1 VSTLT
6 EYRDEDCEIL
16 VALHAVKSATS
27 IARFTARRPDRPV
40 VLAIAGTDIRPDADA
55 TAARRSIELADRV
68 VFLWQPSPANLQLF
82 DETNR
87 EKVRV
92 IYQSAEPPAARRE
105 PDAGVFEV
113 CVLGHLRPVKDPL
126 RAAEA
131 SRLLPASSRVRV
143 LQIGAALS
151 PELDAAARAEQAHNP
166 RYRWPGELPRPDALH
181 LLSGCRLL
189 AMTSLSEGGPN
200 AVSEALACGVPVVS
214 TRIPGVTGLLGD
226 DYPGYYP
233 VGDTAALAELLW
245 RCETD
250 AAFYDQLAAWCNQ
263 RRALVV
269 PAREAAAWRELLD
282 ELM

>member
-6 EYRDEDCEIL
+6 EYRDEECEIL
-16 VALHAVKSATS
+16 IALHAVKSAGS
-27 IARFTARRPDRPV
+27 VARFADRHPDRSI

-55 TAARRSIELADRV
+55 DAARRSIALVDRV
-68 VFLWQPSPANLQLF
+68 VFLWQPSPADLQLF
-82 DETNR
+82 DDASR
-87 EKVRV
+87 AKVRV

-105 PDAGVFEV
+105 PDAGAFEV

-131 SRLLPASSRVRV
+131 ARLLPASSRLRV

-151 PELDAAARAEQAHNP
+151 PELDAAARDEQAQNP
-166 RYRWPGELPRPDALH
+166 RYRWLGELPRPDALYW
-181 LLSGCRLL
+181 LSGCRLL
-189 AMTSLSEGGPN
+189 AMTSFSEGGPN
-200 AVSEALACGVPVVS
+200 AASEALACGVPVAS

-250 AAFYDQLAAWCNQ
+250 TAFYAQLAAWCDQ
-263 RRALVV
+263 RRTLIA
-269 PAREAAAWRELLD
+269 PAREATGWRELLD
-282 ELM
+282 ELV